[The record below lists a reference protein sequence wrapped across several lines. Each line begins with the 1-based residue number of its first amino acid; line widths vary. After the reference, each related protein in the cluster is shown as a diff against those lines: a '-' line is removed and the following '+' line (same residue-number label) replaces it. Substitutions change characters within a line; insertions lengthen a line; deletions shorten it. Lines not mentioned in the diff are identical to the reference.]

1 MLGLKIPTLSFFIAF
16 GITGWC
22 QPDVSW
28 AFSLGGTNTDWASE
42 IMASSSGSI
51 LVLGRSSSDD
61 FDFENSLGESDAIIT
76 KMDDLGNIQWLKHF
90 GGSGEDSVRD
100 IQETPDGGFIVVGE
114 SSSSDGDLSSN
125 QGNYDFWVFK
135 LDANGLVEW
144 SVSYGGSSD
153 DKARAVCVTA
163 DQGFIVVGDSR
174 SDDGDVSGNYGA
186 DDVWVIKLDATG
198 NLIWEMHYGGS
209 GGEYAA
215 GIIQIT
221 GGEYIVLSG
230 TESDDF
236 DVSENYS
243 LQANDDEN
251 DDGEDCWVL
260 KLDAIGQIIW
270 EQNFGGSGEESP
282 EELVKIDD
290 QKYLICGRTSS
301 QDIDITDPNGS
312 NDGWVMQINDQ
323 AELVW
328 SNALG
333 GSESDWINGITLDP
347 AGGYIFAGSSK
358 SGDGEVAQN
367 YGGHDAWLGKLSVE
381 GELLWEKNFGGTND
395 ERARSIDLLENG
407 QILFAGHSLSSDID
421 VETNSGGGDMWV
433 VCLDSMT
440 SQNLSP
446 LSVSIDVAVSPNPA
460 QDYLRISTDDLQAPI
475 PIQIFN
481 SNGQCVKEFLLQDYS
496 KTFDISEFKSGTYV
510 IKSTAGKQ
518 TTSQIIVVR

>member
-1 MLGLKIPTLSFFIAF
+1 MLLRTTLCLSLLTCFCFDVD
-16 GITGWC
+16 G
-22 QPDVSW
+22 QLDVSW
-28 AFSLGGTNTDWASE
+28 AFSLGGSNTDWANE

-61 FDFENSLGESDAIIT
+61 VDFENSFGESDAIIT
-76 KMDDLGNIQWLKHF
+76 KMDNLGNIQWVKHF
-90 GGSGEDSVRD
+90 GGSGDDSVSD

-114 SSSSDGDLSSN
+114 SSSSDGDLTSN
-125 QGNYDFWVFK
+125 QGSFDFWVFK
-135 LDANGLVEW
+135 VDVNGLVEW
-144 SVSYGGSSD
+144 SASYGGSND

-198 NLIWEMHYGGS
+198 NLVWEMHYGGS
-209 GGEYAA
+209 GGEDAA
-215 GIIQIT
+215 GIIQIA

-270 EQNFGGSGEESP
+270 EQNFGGTGEESP

-301 QDIDITDPNGS
+301 QDIDITDSNGS
-312 NDGWVMQINDQ
+312 NDGWVIQINDQ

-333 GSESDWINGITLDP
+333 GSESDWIYGITLDP
-347 AGGYIFAGSSK
+347 TGGYIFVGSSK

-367 YGGHDAWLGKLSVE
+367 YGGHDVWLGKLSVE

-440 SQNLSP
+440 SQNRSP
-446 LSVSIDVAVSPNPA
+446 LSASIDVGVSPNPA
-460 QDYLRISTDDLQAPI
+460 TEYLRFSAEEMHSPLAIEM
-475 PIQIFN
+475 FN
-481 SNGQCVKEFLLQDYS
+481 GSGQRVKELLFRGPS
-496 KTFDISEFKSGTYV
+496 EIVDISELPSGLYL
-510 IKSTAGKQ
+510 IRM
-518 TTSQIIVVR
+518 TSDKRSDSRTILVR